1 MKQRVMQKT
10 LSERQKQIEAQRA
23 AARALAQKAFSI
35 DEIANANKAYIDAEF
50 AAMASGDDK
59 SKTAEKAHEKYRK
72 TLEKYG
78 FSEDD
83 FENKPSCP
91 LCGDTGYANGKVC
104 SCIWDLYV
112 ENLKKECQI
121 DERAKFSFEDC
132 DLKKIRDEAQRKAT
146 SALYDSMKKYV
157 AKFPT
162 AKCKTLVFSGGVG
175 TGKTCLASAMARAIV
190 EKGYSVQF
198 LSAYEFCSLMLK
210 VHTSPISERNALLS
224 DALSCDLLVIDD
236 LGTEPML
243 KNVTV
248 EYLLLTLEERQSKGL
263 ATVITTNL
271 SGENILN
278 RYGERIYSRLSHKQY
293 SMIIQMQGNDL
304 RL

>member
-1 MKQRVMQKT
+1 MQKT

-23 AARALAQKAFSI
+23 ASRALAQKAFAI
-35 DEIANANKAYIDAEF
+35 DEIAKANKAYIDAEF

-59 SKTAEKAHEKYRK
+59 AKTAEKAHEKYRK

-78 FSEDD
+78 FSEKD
-83 FENKPSCP
+83 FESKPSCP
-91 LCGDTGYANGKVC
+91 LCDDTGYAGGKVC
-104 SCIWDLYV
+104 SCVWDLYV

-157 AKFPT
+157 VKFPT

-210 VHTSPISERNALLS
+210 VHTSPISERNALF
-224 DALSCDLLVIDD
+224 
-236 LGTEPML
+236 
-243 KNVTV
+243 K
-248 EYLLLTLEERQSKGL
+248 
-263 ATVITTNL
+263 
-271 SGENILN
+271 
-278 RYGERIYSRLSHKQY
+278 
-293 SMIIQMQGNDL
+293 
-304 RL
+304 